1 MATSI
6 NTLKNWFRT
15 GLKPTQ
21 AQFWAWLDSYRHKD
35 EAVPVKDVSGLQ
47 ELLDTKVDK
56 KELVQ
61 PDQVGPYD
69 PLKSYVFDAAVA
81 EYVSFSNP
89 QSTNP
94 QYQVEGFYRLKEN
107 APAGESP
114 ETHPAHWVY
123 QGTVLGDIA
132 IEDVVGLRE
141 ELDWLSENAG
151 GVTVDQLIVKGSANA
166 VSGGAVYKYFKETFK
181 VESTTDT
188 GIIALDEAFKVTSI
202 TAPAGLTVTI
212 KKSDGTAYIL
222 GDNVAAFDFLTV
234 KGNVLNKVFT
244 IRGEIL

>member
-35 EAVPVKDVSGLQ
+35 EAVPVRDVSGLQ

-69 PLKSYVFDAAVA
+69 PLKAYVFDAAVA
-81 EYVSFSNP
+81 EYVSYVNP

-107 APAGESP
+107 APAGENP

-141 ELDWLSENAG
+141 ELDALANNSG
-151 GVTVDQLIVKGSANA
+151 GISAVVTSTDFSGNGQQATPLSAN
-166 VSGGAVYKYFKETFK
+166 ETWT
-181 VESTTDT
+181 VESVSDYAVVTRPY
-188 GIIALDEAFKVTSI
+188 AFRIESVISEIGLSVTLLNYADNSAYQINTNVPEFGKVKAFGNLFGKSFT
-202 TAPAGLTVTI
+202 LVI
-212 KKSDGTAYIL
+212 KPSL
-222 GDNVAAFDFLTV
+222 
-234 KGNVLNKVFT
+234 
-244 IRGEIL
+244 